1 MGRLQ
6 TVGLLVVHSKLKE
19 DRITWQLSG
28 LERPKDVF
36 HGWSTHLENVRV
48 QSRTEKKSE
57 AEGERRKWADR
68 EEKQAYVH
76 WLTSTL
82 RRLCK
87 KLSAV
92 SAKVKDTGFQ
102 SSRRQILVV
111 SCTKIIWGFSR
122 TSFFV
127 CSVITGHVCECEG
140 LLYHLLNNQCAPN
153 PSFPDYCVTQSIFC

>member
-57 AEGERRKWADR
+57 AEGGGGSEQTGGEASLCALA
-68 EEKQAYVH
+68 EK
-76 WLTSTL
+76 
-82 RRLCK
+82 
-87 KLSAV
+87 
-92 SAKVKDTGFQ
+92 
-102 SSRRQILVV
+102 
-111 SCTKIIWGFSR
+111 
-122 TSFFV
+122 
-127 CSVITGHVCECEG
+127 CSPTPV
-140 LLYHLLNNQCAPN
+140 
-153 PSFPDYCVTQSIFC
+153 